1 MNQRSG
7 ANRLAPKKSIHN
19 IENLF
24 FAQISSS
31 LKYSSLLDS
40 ELNRRLANRFNISD
54 FLRYGQER
62 LPEKRLSKIIAF
74 LPDPSESHGQK
85 TFFLRQFL
93 EFIEEEKNWNHIVRH
108 TVRVETEHMTSDGRR
123 IDICVQ
129 IDEGE
134 KLFVLAIE
142 NKPYAEDQ
150 DRQVIDYLNY
160 LSAKSSDFL
169 LIYLSSNGQDPS
181 MLSYPAD
188 ERGKWEK
195 KFEVVAYAKAG
206 KYDGESQNAEIE
218 LSSEAHQDEESQN
231 VKELTAWLEICKEKC
246 EVDKLRWF
254 LSDAMHFCIDTLG
267 NQNSQK
273 DLEANIVQS
282 FLLENPEFL
291 TTARKV
297 NQAWPDIVN
306 QISEDYFSLFAETI
320 QARFSDKESIKIVKR
335 FGLKDD
341 GWIYLRLYS
350 EEWSQ
355 CEAGATDQHSSTE
368 GRFCIQSEND
378 RKYRPYMW
386 YVSVRSPLKKDYL
399 SENDKIRFDNIAR
412 RIKRRQ
418 NGWHPAWKYVD
429 EEKWNWER
437 FLKELLEETVAQEGE
452 LLTYYVNFF
461 LDFANYAIPIL
472 DDESRIA

>member
-1 MNQRSG
+1 MT
-7 ANRLAPKKSIHN
+7 LKKSIHN
-19 IENLF
+19 IENFF

-31 LKYSSLLDS
+31 IKYSSLLDS
-40 ELNRRLANRFNISD
+40 ELNRRLAHRFNIFD

-62 LPEKRLSKIIAF
+62 LPEERLSKIIAF
-74 LPDPSESHGQK
+74 LLDPLESHGQK
-85 TFFLRQFL
+85 TFFLRRFL
-93 EFIEEEKNWNHIVRH
+93 EFIEEGKNWNHIVRQ
-108 TVRVETEHMTSDGRR
+108 TIRVETEHMTSDGRR
-123 IDICVQ
+123 IDIYVQ
-129 IDEGE
+129 INEGE
-134 KLFVLAIE
+134 KPFVLAIE

-150 DRQVIDYLNY
+150 YRQVIDYLNY

-169 LIYLSSNGQDPS
+169 LIYLSSNGQGPS

-206 KYDGESQNAEIE
+206 KDDGESQNAEIKP
-218 LSSEAHQDEESQN
+218 SSETHQDEEFQN
-231 VKELTAWLEICKEKC
+231 VKELTAWLQICKEKC

-254 LSDAMHFCIDTLG
+254 LSDAANFCIDTFG

-291 TTARKV
+291 KIARKV
-297 NQAWPDIVN
+297 NKAWPDVVN

-320 QARFSDKESIKIVKR
+320 KARFSDQKGIKIVNR

-341 GWIYLRLYS
+341 GWIYLRLYR
-350 EEWSQ
+350 EEWLQ
-355 CEAGATDQHSSTE
+355 CEAGATDQHNITE
-368 GRFCIQSEND
+368 GRFCIQFEND

-386 YVSVRSPLKKDYL
+386 YVSVRSPLKKDCL
-399 SENDKIRFDNIAR
+399 SENDKIRFDDIAQH
-412 RIKRRQ
+412 IAGRQ

-437 FLKELLEETVAQEGE
+437 FLKELLEETTAQEGE
-452 LLTYYVNFF
+452 LLKYYVDFF
-461 LDFANYAIPIL
+461 LDFANYAIPVL